1 MFGRPEANGHAAVD
15 YHPWSTYIDAREEAR
30 RRGDRKVGTEHLVL
44 AMLIEPALAAALG
57 TDLQG
62 ARSALEAMDREALGA
77 AGLDARLEVP
87 PLPAGDVER
96 APRRPTLKIV
106 WQDRLPLT
114 PAAKAVLKESSTG
127 MRRGRQHPGAKY
139 ILASLLRLERPDP
152 AAELF
157 ARLAVDPAAAQE
169 RLADV

>member
-1 MFGRPEANGHAAVD
+1 MFGRSDSNGHAAAD
-15 YHPWSTYIDAREEAR
+15 YHPWSTYVDAREEAK

-44 AMLIEPALAAALG
+44 ALLMEPALAAALG
-57 TDLQG
+57 TGLQE
-62 ARSALEAMDREALGA
+62 ARSALEAIDREALA
-77 AGLDARLEVP
+77 AVGLDARLDVP
-87 PLPAGDVER
+87 LLPAGEPGH
-96 APRRPTLKIV
+96 APRRPTLKAV

-139 ILASLLRLERPDP
+139 ILASLLQLQRPDP

-157 ARLAVDPAAAQE
+157 TRLSVDPAAAQE